1 MVDLVAYQRARRHLV
16 EELGE
21 VFSLALRG
29 ARFEAGHLLFDDGVA
44 PVEPRMVSK
53 N

>member
-1 MVDLVAYQRARRHLV
+1 VVT
-16 EELGE
+16 
-21 VFSLALRG
+21 LALRG
-29 ARFEAGHLLFDDGVA
+29 ARFQAGHLVFEGEA